1 MYQKEQKKRTK
12 IECHWQLRL
21 KQEALLCYHLGVKI
35 EQLHSEWARLN
46 LKASHFASLFLSKQC
61 LFMLEKGKS
70 VEVQTWSKTHE
81 LDSAKS
87 NLGLSGSTSGTV
99 TVILLPGH
107 LWVEQLLEAKARA
120 AIQLKK
126 KLFVPTDKDNHTFDL
141 LVIDRWLKL

>member
-1 MYQKEQKKRTK
+1 
-12 IECHWQLRL
+12 
-21 KQEALLCYHLGVKI
+21 
-35 EQLHSEWARLN
+35 
-46 LKASHFASLFLSKQC
+46 
-61 LFMLEKGKS
+61 MLEKGKS
-70 VEVQTWSKTHE
+70 VEVQTWSKTNE

-120 AIQLKK
+120 AIQPNKK
-126 KLFVPTDKDNHTFDL
+126 ILFVPTDKDNHTFDL